1 MSRITEMAEK
11 NDCNWKV
18 QEIELLLAKCYF
30 SLLFRFV
37 LFTLCEIYSEIAS
50 LRFLSEAELL

>member
-1 MSRITEMAEK
+1 MAEK

-50 LRFLSEAELL
+50 LLFLSEAELL